1 MSLYIGTGSHGPALL
16 DNPINTKPSD
26 VVLFMRAV
34 KAQTTMS
41 TGKTRRSLRCF
52 KISYKYQISRFFF
65 ISFMRGMNVLAR
77 LYIITGLSKLS

>member
-34 KAQTTMS
+34 KAQTSQS
-41 TGKTRRSLRCF
+41 TGKTRVALKYRISTRFPDFFNLIYASSECSG
-52 KISYKYQISRFFF
+52 KIIYYYR
-65 ISFMRGMNVLAR
+65 
-77 LYIITGLSKLS
+77 II